1 MAGTDQAL
9 GGFHPRGFNPLLSV
23 WTTTSVAAYGGHK
36 TAIEQQR
43 RHRVHGD
50 LWKSESGGGCGDSGG
65 GDGGGGGGGGVV
77 VVVSREPARQRR
89 RDGNGERT
97 AGRGGGGGGGGGALL
112 AAGRASAL
120 HAATFKRSHETYL
133 YSVNVADDVARTA
146 PCSGRPREQQPERT
160 SRRDH
165 EPRTTS
171 TFDRK
176 RRRAAQSATSGEH
189 TRSPH
194 PCLSL
199 RVAGLASQ

>member
-9 GGFHPRGFNPLLSV
+9 GGFQPRGFNPLLSV

-160 SRRDH
+160 SRRD